1 MYYGGFKMKTG
12 QYISEEKLLKQVI
25 DILMEKLGPVETKRF
40 LTLPAKK
47 RIESVKRHRLWQS
60 KLDKDKF
67 FHDVFSG

>member
-1 MYYGGFKMKTG
+1 MKTG

-40 LTLPAKK
+40 LTLPARK

-67 FHDVFSG
+67 FHDVFSA